1 MRPALQLLAE
11 RIFPLGIPI
20 AWRQLTS
27 ERKRFISAVAG
38 IAFAVTMMLFQ
49 LGLYDALFKA
59 VVRPHHAMIADVV
72 LISKNYVS
80 LTDADKFTRRRLY
93 QVVSDEAVESVASIY
108 VSHGAWRNPATME
121 LREIFILGCRPDEH
135 AFNFPSWTNN
145 PGALKTA
152 DEVFFDE
159 TSFSDYGPVVDRFRS
174 SGLVETELEGTRVR
188 VTGLFEMG
196 RTFAADGNVIA
207 GDTAFFR
214 IAKYFPKEM
223 ISVGLIRLKPGEDP
237 TRTAARFQQ
246 ILPNDVRA
254 VTRQQFFEIDR
265 AYWAKRTPIGFV
277 ITASLIVAV
286 IVGAVIMYQILYAD
300 VSDHLPEYATL
311 KGIGFSDRFFMNLI
325 LQQSVMLSFCGFLP
339 GILLSAGLYRITR
352 SMAHL
357 PTELSASRAL
367 ITFLLTTGM
376 CAAGGA
382 LAARKLSSANPA
394 DLF

>member
-1 MRPALQLLAE
+1 MRRALKLLGE

-49 LGLYDALFKA
+49 LGLYDALFAA

-80 LTDADKFTRRRLY
+80 IADADKFTRRRLY
-93 QVVSDEAVESVASIY
+93 QVLSDEAVQSVASIY
-108 VSHGAWRNPATME
+108 VSHGGWRNPATME
-121 LREIFILGCRPDEH
+121 LSEIFILGCRPDEH
-135 AFNFPSWTNN
+135 AFNLPSCINN
-145 PGALKTA
+145 PDALKSA

-159 TSFSDYGPVVDRFRS
+159 SSFSHYGPIAERFRS
-174 SGLVETELEGTRVR
+174 SGPVQTELEGMRVR

-214 IAKYFPKEM
+214 IARYYPKEM
-223 ISVGLIRLKPGEDP
+223 ISVGLVRLKPGENP
-237 TRTAARFQQ
+237 TRTAQRLQQ
-246 ILPNDVRA
+246 SLPNDVRV
-254 VTRQQFFEIDR
+254 VTRKQFFDIDR

-352 SMAHL
+352 VMAHL
-357 PTELSASRAL
+357 PTEMSVSRAL
-367 ITFLLTTGM
+367 ISFLLTTAM

>member
-1 MRPALQLLAE
+1 MSRVLKLLAK

-80 LTDADKFTRRRLY
+80 LTDADNFTRRRLY

-108 VSHGAWRNPATME
+108 VSHGPWRNPATME

-135 AFNFPSWTNN
+135 AFDFPSWTNN
-145 PGALKTA
+145 PGALKSA

-159 TSFSDYGPVVDRFRS
+159 TSFSHYGPVVERFRS
-174 SGLVETELEGTRVR
+174 TGVVETELDGARVR

-214 IAKYFPKEM
+214 IAKYYPKEM
-223 ISVGLIRLKPGEDP
+223 ISVGLVRLKPGEDP
-237 TRTAARFQQ
+237 ARVARRLQQ
-246 ILPNDVRA
+246 TLPNDVRV
-254 VTRQQFFEIDR
+254 VTRQEFFEIDR

-325 LQQSVMLSFCGFLP
+325 LQQSVMLSVCGFLP
-339 GILLSAGLYRITR
+339 GILLSAGLYRMTR
-352 SMAHL
+352 LMAHL
-357 PTELSASRAL
+357 PTELSTTRAL
-367 ITFLLTTGM
+367 IAFLLTTAM

>member
-1 MRPALQLLAE
+1 MRPALKLLAE
-11 RIFPLGIPI
+11 RLFPLGIPI

-59 VVRPHHAMIADVV
+59 VVRPHHAMIADLA

-80 LTDADKFTRRRLY
+80 LADADTFTRRRLY
-93 QVVSDEAVESVASIY
+93 QVVSDDAVESVASIY
-108 VSHGAWRNPATME
+108 VSNGAWRNPATME
-121 LREIFILGCRPDEH
+121 LRQIFILGCRPEEH
-135 AFNFPSWTNN
+135 AFNYPGWTNN
-145 PGALKTA
+145 PGALKAA

-159 TSFSDYGPVVDRFRS
+159 TSFSDYGPVVDRFHQ
-174 SGLVETELEGTRVR
+174 SGLVETELEGMRVR

-196 RTFAADGNVIA
+196 RTFAADGNVIV

-214 IAKYFPKEM
+214 IAKSFAKEM

-237 TRTAARFQQ
+237 TRTAKRLQQ
-246 ILPNDVRA
+246 ILPNDVRV
-254 VTRQQFFEIDR
+254 VTRKEFLEIDR
-265 AYWAKRTPIGFV
+265 SYWAKRTPIGFV

-325 LQQSVMLSFCGFLP
+325 LQQSIMLSFCGFLP
-339 GILLSAGLYRITR
+339 GLLLSAGLYRITQ

-357 PTELSASRAL
+357 PTELTASRAL
-367 ITFLLTTGM
+367 ISLLLTTGM

>member
-1 MRPALQLLAE
+1 MKAVLKLLAE
-11 RIFPLGIPI
+11 RIFVLGIPI
-20 AWRQLTS
+20 AWKQLTS

-72 LISKNYVS
+72 VISKNYVS
-80 LTDADKFTRRRLY
+80 LTDADKFTKRRLY
-93 QVVSDEAVESVASIY
+93 QVISDDAVDSVASIY
-108 VSHGAWRNPATME
+108 VSHGPWRNPATME
-121 LREIFILGCRPDEH
+121 LREIFILGCRPAEH

-145 PGALKTA
+145 PGALKSA

-159 TSFSDYGPVVDRFRS
+159 TSFSDYGPVVERFRNT
-174 SGLVETELEGTRVR
+174 GLVETELAGVKVR

-196 RTFAADGNVIA
+196 RTFAADGNIIA

-214 IAKYFPKEM
+214 IAPYFQKEM

-237 TRTAARFQQ
+237 TRTAQRLRQ
-246 ILPNDVRA
+246 ILPNDVQV
-254 VTRQQFFEIDR
+254 VTRQQFLDIDR

-325 LQQSVMLSFCGFLP
+325 IQQSLILSFCGFLP
-339 GILLSAGLYRITR
+339 GLLLSAGLYRATQ

-357 PTELSASRAL
+357 PTEMSASRAL
-367 ITFLLTTGM
+367 ISFVLTTAM
-376 CAAGGA
+376 CATGGV